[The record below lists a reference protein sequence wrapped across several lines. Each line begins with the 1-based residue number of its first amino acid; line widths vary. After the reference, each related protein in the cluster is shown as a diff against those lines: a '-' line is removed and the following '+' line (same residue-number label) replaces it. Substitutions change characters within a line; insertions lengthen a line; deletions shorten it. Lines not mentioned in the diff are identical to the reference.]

1 VEPIGIVLLLLLL
14 AVALWGV
21 RVAVTI
27 IFGCRA
33 VPLWLRGLV
42 TLIISGVLA
51 WMLDSQSF
59 GEMMRRT
66 LGLLDV
72 GLIIAMGDGIAR
84 ATCWIDD
91 QIGDQPTAPSRRQE
105 PATVVMRTI
114 AQADGADALRVSS
127 AGCGQRR
134 PIRRER

>member
-1 VEPIGIVLLLLLL
+1 VEPIGIVLMLLLL

-21 RVAVTI
+21 RVAITI
-27 IFGCRA
+27 IFGCRD

-42 TLIISGVLA
+42 TLIISGLLA

-91 QIGDQPTAPSRRQE
+91 QIGDQPTAPSRQQV
-105 PATVVMRTI
+105 PATIVMRTI
-114 AQADGADALRVSS
+114 AQADGD
-127 AGCGQRR
+127 
-134 PIRRER
+134 

>member
-1 VEPIGIVLLLLLL
+1 MRVMG
-14 AVALWGV
+14 LWNPSASSLCFSCSSSRCGGV

-91 QIGDQPTAPSRRQE
+91 QVGYQPTAP
-105 PATVVMRTI
+105 
-114 AQADGADALRVSS
+114 
-127 AGCGQRR
+127 
-134 PIRRER
+134 